1 MKKNKS
7 LVIIL
12 LLSLVLS
19 LFAFS
24 ACNNNPSSSTSN
36 SSSQPQASVE
46 DSSISEEDSSS
57 LEDSSGE
64 NSQSSSSSV
73 EEVTVTVSFFNH
85 DGSELYSVEVKE
97 GSIPS
102 YKGATPTKEST
113 VSMEYTFAGWSLEG
127 VVYTDLPAVSV
138 DSNFIA
144 HFTESAR
151 KYTVTFMVNGEEISS
166 LYEYGTMPSYNG
178 ETKFEIEGEVY
189 LLTGWDKTITAVAGD
204 CTYEAVLTYRGPVE
218 YYNVTFVVDESS
230 IVVAVKEDCV
240 PVFYG
245 EPYRKEKTECSYR
258 FIGWKS
264 GDVVYEELPVATQNV
279 TYTAVFETVYKQ
291 FTVTFKHEGEPVQTV
306 SVKYGEVPVYS
317 GIQLTKPSDSK
328 YDYSLAGWIRYGEVY
343 YGELPHVYE
352 DMAFESVFEKTLRV
366 YNVTVNY
373 YLDGVIFDSYSQNYI
388 CGDDCEIA
396 SPAVDGYSP
405 SFAYVSGCVVED
417 RTVDVHYKTYD
428 VWTGEYESV
437 TLYGEG
443 TQSAPYIIT
452 TAEQLAQLAKDV
464 DGGKAYESVYFKLN
478 NDLDLANIAWEAIG
492 HYNYPF
498 GGHFDGNGHSV
509 YNLSYRSEL
518 ANSNANSGHALFST
532 VSGSVKNL
540 NVSGNVYSV
549 AKYTALVVGHNN
561 GGLVQNC
568 NSFGTVCGF
577 GNTAGIVGWSSGEI
591 KNCNNYATITQTGAS
606 GSYRT
611 AGIVGGTNASVSYC
625 NNYGQVIVDGGSGTV
640 AGIVARKEGSAV
652 ISYCN
657 NYGYVSSTKN
667 YVGGVIGYAIG
678 LAEAI
683 NNCNNYAPVYGAAY
697 TSGVVGYIVE
707 TAIESCSNY
716 GLVKG
721 SSNVGGIVGYTKAN
735 VTNCENVGYIY
746 GTSNYVGGVVG
757 RAYANVHNCV
767 NKGDVLA
774 DASSAGG
781 VIGYFYANKDLVE
794 VNGVKNCVNFGSVT
808 VIVSGSNANVGGVI
822 GVAAKVDGDNGD
834 YVKPY
839 VEDCVNHGLVLSNA
853 NYTGGVLGGCNGA
866 LVKNC
871 VNHANVI
878 SESGSYVAGIAGSN
892 WGYGSVSS
900 CTNYGAIL
908 GGATV
913 GEICGQL
920 TSTSTAVGNNSLGK
934 LL

>member
-1 MKKNKS
+1 MLKNKLIILVLAIS
-7 LVIIL
+7 LVFSVFA
-12 LLSLVLS
+12 LSGCVTS
-19 LFAFS
+19 QV
-24 ACNNNPSSSTSN
+24 PGSTG
-36 SSSQPQASVE
+36 SSSQEQG
-46 DSSISEEDSSS
+46 SSEHSEDSSS
-57 LEDSSGE
+57 SEDSASSSESSSEDSSSNE
-64 NSQSSSSSV
+64 DP
-73 EEVTVTVSFFNH
+73 VTVTVIFLNH
-85 DGSELYSVEVKE
+85 DGTELYSVEIEE
-97 GSIPS
+97 GSVPS
-102 YKGATPTKEST
+102 YKGATPTKAST
-113 VSMEYTFAGWSLEG
+113 PATEYQFAGWELNG
-127 VVYTDLPAVSV
+127 VVYTSLPAVSA
-138 DSNFIA
+138 DTG
-144 HFTESAR
+144 FTASYTEAAR
-151 KYTVTFMVNGEEISS
+151 KYTVTFIVNGEESS
-166 LYEYGTMPSYNG
+166 KVYEYGVMPSYEG
-178 ETKFEIEGEVY
+178 ETRFEIDGEVFV
-189 LLTGWDKTITAVAGD
+189 LSGWDKPITAVEGD
-204 CTYEAVLTYRGPVE
+204 CTYTANLVSRGPVK
-218 YYNVTFVVDESS
+218 YYDVTFVVDESS
-230 IVVAVKEDCV
+230 IVVAVKENTV

-245 EPYRKEKTECSYR
+245 EPYRKEKAECSYR
-258 FIGWKS
+258 FIGWKN
-264 GDVVYEELPVATQNV
+264 GDAVYEELPVVTENV
-279 TYTAVFETVYKQ
+279 TYTALFETVYKQ

-306 SVKYGEVPVYS
+306 SVQYGQAPVYT
-317 GIQLTKPSDSK
+317 GVNLTKQSDSK

-352 DMAFESVFEKTLRV
+352 DMAFEAVFEKTLRV

-373 YLDGVIFDSYSQNYI
+373 YLNGTIFDSYSQNYT

-396 SPAVDGYSP
+396 SPAVSGYSP

-417 RTVDVHYKTYD
+417 RTVDVYYSSYD
-428 VWTGEYESV
+428 VWNGGSESV
-437 TLYGEG
+437 TAQGEG
-443 TQSAPYIIT
+443 TQDSPYIIT

-464 DGGKAYESVYFKLN
+464 DGGNAYENVYFKLN

-492 HYNYPF
+492 HYDYPF
-498 GGHFDGNGHSV
+498 GGHFDGNGHLI
-509 YNLSYRSEL
+509 YNLSYRSEI
-518 ANSNANSGHALFST
+518 ANSNANSGHGLFST

-540 NVSGNVYSV
+540 NVSGSVYSV
-549 AKYTALVVGHNN
+549 AKYTALVVGHNK

-606 GSYRT
+606 GTYRT

-667 YVGGVIGYAIG
+667 YVGGVIGYALGQSDSIKS
-678 LAEAI
+678 
-683 NNCNNYAPVYGAAY
+683 CNNYAPVYGAAY
-697 TSGVVGYIVE
+697 TSGVVGYNEE

-721 SSNVGGIVGYTKAN
+721 SSNVGGIVGYTKDN

-774 DASSAGG
+774 DNSSAGG
-781 VIGYFYANKDLVE
+781 VIGYFYANKDLAE
-794 VNGVKNCVNFGSVT
+794 VNGVKNCVNFGSITVT
-808 VIVSGSNANVGGVI
+808 VSGSNANAGGVI

-839 VEDCVNHGLVLSNA
+839 VEECVNHGLVLSNA
-853 NYTGGVLGGCNGA
+853 SYTGGVLGGCNGA

-920 TSTSTAVGNNSLGK
+920 TSTSTAVGNLSLGK